1 MDAMAELKLKGNEDP
16 EIWSA
21 SNDKAIV
28 VGLYGVSGCGKSYL
42 LKQLEQKL
50 EQTYFAFYEGSDVIK
65 SVAPG
70 GLEAFQGMEKSD
82 QEHWRKR
89 AIDKIGKK
97 CADSKKV
104 GVVTGHFMFWSEEQ
118 QAGTR
123 ACTDNDL
130 KVFTHI
136 LYLDMP
142 ADVVEE
148 RSRND
153 TKKKRPIIS
162 VDHIQNWQQEEKI
175 QLRNLCR
182 QHGILFSLI
191 SPRPSETTLL
201 DRVSTLLL
209 DFKSHNENYNLIQA
223 KIRLNDFV
231 AGQGQLKS
239 VLVMDADRTLAPE
252 DTGNMFWE
260 KVSNSHTLEY
270 EASTLKALFNSP
282 LKYTYTAF
290 RQATLLYEEAVDGQK
305 FDVICQEVA
314 SAVAM
319 HPEFV
324 SLLQLV
330 AEEEHIGAVVVTSG
344 LRRAWLKVLEREGLS
359 EKVEVIGGGRIED
372 RFVVSGEVK
381 GALVAHLQEVH
392 NLYVWAFGDSPLDL
406 EMLRKANQAVIVVG
420 EKQTRSA
427 TMDEALTGAVDS
439 HGLHAKQV
447 LLPGTVSPRLDT
459 TKLPLVKL
467 TEPGFVKILL
477 GGRNPN
483 GELQVLHA
491 TDKNAAKLL
500 ATQMRNAAVAGP
512 NLREAHRRVGHYLA
526 IENLADVIGI
536 EPCPIKHVLG
546 QRTIGFQLFHE
557 QQTTIVA
564 LMRGGEPMALGVNDA
579 FPSAMFVHAS
589 DPENLKPHHL
599 EGQITVILV
608 DSVVNTGKTIVEFV
622 QHVRKLHATIRI
634 VVVAGVVQ
642 AQCVT
647 EDGFKQ
653 ALAPYGKLHLV
664 ALRLSETKFTG
675 SGTTDTGN
683 RLFNTTHLP

>member
-1 MDAMAELKLKGNEDP
+1 MDAMAELELKGP
-16 EIWSA
+16 EGPETWSA
-21 SNDKAIV
+21 SKDHAIV
-28 VGLYGVSGCGKSYL
+28 VGLYGVSGCGKSHL

-50 EQTYFAFYEGSDVIK
+50 DKTYFAFYDGSEMIK
-65 SVAPG
+65 TVTPG
-70 GLEAFQGMEKSD
+70 GLEAFQGMEKPD

-89 AIDKIGKK
+89 AIDEIGKE

-104 GVVTGHFMFWSEEQ
+104 GVVAGHFMLWSEEE
-118 QAGTR
+118 QAATPV
-123 ACTDNDL
+123 CTDNDL

-153 TKKKRPIIS
+153 TEKKRPVIS
-162 VDHIQNWQQEEKI
+162 VDRIHNWQQEEKI
-175 QLRNLCR
+175 QLRSLCR
-182 QHGILFSLI
+182 QHTILFSLI

-209 DFKSHNENYNLIQA
+209 DFKSHSENYNLSQA
-223 KIRLNDFV
+223 KIMLDDFV
-231 AGQGQLKS
+231 ARQGQLES

-252 DTGNMFWE
+252 DTGSMFWE
-260 KVSNSHTLEY
+260 KVSNSQTLEY
-270 EASTLKALFNSP
+270 EASALKALFSSR

-290 RQATLLYEEAVDGQK
+290 RQATLLYEEAVDGQD
-305 FDVICQEVA
+305 FDVLCQEVA
-314 SAVAM
+314 SAVTM

-324 SLLQLV
+324 SLLQMV

-359 EKVEVIGGGRIED
+359 KKVEVIGGGRIED
-372 RFVVSGEVK
+372 GFVVSGAVK
-381 GALVAHLQEVH
+381 RALVAHLQEVH
-392 NLYVWAFGDSPLDL
+392 NLHVWAFGDSPLDL
-406 EMLRKANQAVIVVG
+406 EMLRQANQAVIVVG

-427 TMDEALTGAVDS
+427 IMDEALTGAVDS
-439 HGLHAKQV
+439 HGLCAKQV
-447 LLPGTVSPRLDT
+447 LLPGTASPRLDT
-459 TKLPLVKL
+459 TKLPLMKL

-477 GGRNPN
+477 GGRNPK

-536 EPCPIKHVLG
+536 EPCPIEHVLG
-546 QRTIGFQLFHE
+546 KITSGFQLFHE

-653 ALAPYGKLHLV
+653 ALAPYAKLHLV